1 MKKIFLYGI
10 ANAEDAYRV
19 VMYSYIEDEFVS
31 IRNLII
37 HASWMRFENPSID
50 HVYAIDNRKGLAY
63 DYRRTIKQNTIESNV
78 SFKDIL
84 EREGLLII

>member
-19 VMYSYIEDEFVS
+19 VMYSCIEDEFVS

-37 HASWMRFENPSID
+37 HASWMRFKNPSID
-50 HVYAIDNRKGLAY
+50 HVYAIDNRKGLLY
-63 DYRRTIKQNTIESNV
+63 DYQSTIKRNTMESNS

-84 EREGLLII
+84 EREGLLIM